1 MKKYMYEIE
10 TNKEKL
16 YIPANIY
23 LLENLFKHLLSKGF
37 ELKSF
42 RKKKYDEVKIN
53 FNNERGFFK

>member
-1 MKKYMYEIE
+1 MSE